1 MIRAA
6 IATVALAAALTAGG
20 STAQTTAA
28 ERQEAKFAKALEG
41 LTRGEP
47 TSCISRDRVSY
58 IKTFPDKIVYVLG
71 RNKKWVNET
80 NGGCNGLKHDDIV
93 VTKSFNGQLC
103 RGDIVETRSRSG
115 GMMTGACSLGEFVPY
130 TR

>member
-1 MIRAA
+1 MIRVA

-20 STAQTTAA
+20 STAQTTAEA
-28 ERQEAKFAKALEG
+28 RHEAKFAKAIEG
-41 LTRGEP
+41 LTAGKP
-47 TSCISRDRVSY
+47 TSCIDRMRVSY

-115 GMMTGACSLGEFVPY
+115 GMMTGACSLGQFVPY